1 MNIELLRVSLTA
13 ASVNENDGQASCRT
27 VESQYRNAARPSLEQ
42 NDMGPWFS
50 ESLFGSESLQL
61 SRVADQQMQIMPP
74 LGLS

>member
-1 MNIELLRVSLTA
+1 MNADLLRVPLTA
-13 ASVNENDGQASCRT
+13 PSVNENDRQASCRT
-27 VESQYRNAARPSLEQ
+27 VESQHCNGSWPSPEQ

-61 SRVADQQMQIMPP
+61 SRVADQPMQIMPP